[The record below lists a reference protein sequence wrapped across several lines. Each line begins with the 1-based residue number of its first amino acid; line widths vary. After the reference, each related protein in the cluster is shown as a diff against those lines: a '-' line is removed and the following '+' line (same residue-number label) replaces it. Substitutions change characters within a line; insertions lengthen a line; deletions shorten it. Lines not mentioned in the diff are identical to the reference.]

1 MRRFDLQLTA
11 AKPPTA
17 VRQQLVRNLA
27 APLARYGYEVASQT
41 DDSVVFTRKFRPW
54 YTIFGRRTVS
64 IVATIEPAGDPT
76 TSTLSVAGVG
86 PRKVSK
92 AFRNLGG

>member
-1 MRRFDLQLTA
+1 M
-11 AKPPTA
+11 
-17 VRQQLVRNLA
+17 RNLA
-27 APLARYGYEVASQT
+27 PPLARYGYEVNSQT

-64 IVATIEPAGDPT
+64 IVATIQATGDPGV
-76 TSTLSVAGVG
+76 STLSVAGVG

-92 AFRNLGG
+92 AFRSLGG